1 MLRLNVRTI
10 RDTTVLWA
18 LDNTSDVVARK
29 GKKDSTRQRTL
40 FEITLPLNSKLQI
53 ITKKKPSSSDLQTI
67 YSLQRFSR
75 LVLLNGR
82 IVLLVKHKDTMV
94 ADGGQ
99 SGVDCA
105 HFGCA
110 GSVSPTIFEIELA
123 HLNHF
128 FPIFA
133 NRSHLVAHR
142 RLRATK
148 TRSKLPHS
156 HFRPKGVCSPMY
168 TRLFTSY
175 GPSQY
180 LSSFPNWRQK
190 SKKISF
196 SLISVAARKKL
207 WWPIA
212 SSISANSWAY
222 RSSQSQETQIPCSL
236 NRLF

>member
-1 MLRLNVRTI
+1 MRTI

-105 HFGCA
+105 HFGNLCRQC
-110 GSVSPTIFEIELA
+110 I
-123 HLNHF
+123 
-128 FPIFA
+128 
-133 NRSHLVAHR
+133 SHNF
-142 RLRATK
+142 
-148 TRSKLPHS
+148 SK
-156 HFRPKGVCSPMY
+156 
-168 TRLFTSY
+168 
-175 GPSQY
+175 
-180 LSSFPNWRQK
+180 
-190 SKKISF
+190 
-196 SLISVAARKKL
+196 
-207 WWPIA
+207 
-212 SSISANSWAY
+212 
-222 RSSQSQETQIPCSL
+222 
-236 NRLF
+236 